1 MSNQND
7 GNNGK
12 GPGLGE
18 APALSHDAPMRSAG
32 YVLDWRDALAWEAL
46 PREMRGW
53 RKAVMLL
60 WLAGAGAVLA
70 LLPERVAGAE
80 GSLQYYA
87 VLVAL
92 LAVQYGIA
100 TVVLTGA
107 RYLRAWR
114 RFPHPV
120 QVRLDFW
127 GDHLEE
133 SRSDLVA
140 PQVIVPEYCGVFI
153 TTPSHMF
160 VPYLRD
166 QVLIVP
172 VSAFDNAE
180 AMRAE
185 AASYEEL
192 WAGMRDEM

>member
-1 MSNQND
+1 MSDQTD
-7 GNNGK
+7 GTDGI

-18 APALSHDAPMRSAG
+18 APALLHDTPMRVAD
-32 YVLDWRDALAWEAL
+32 YWLDWRDALAWEVL

-53 RKAVMLL
+53 RKGVMLL
-60 WLAGAGAVLA
+60 WLAAAGVALA

-80 GSLQYYA
+80 GSVQYYA
-87 VLVAL
+87 VLVGL
-92 LAVQYGIA
+92 LAVQYALAAGVMTA
-100 TVVLTGA
+100 A
-107 RYLRAWR
+107 RHLRARR
-114 RFPHPV
+114 RFPRPV
-120 QVRLDFW
+120 QVRLAFW

-133 SRSDLVA
+133 SRSDLTA

-172 VSAFDNAE
+172 VSAFDSAE
-180 AMRAE
+180 TMQAE

-192 WAGMRDEM
+192 WAEMRNEM

>member
-60 WLAGAGAVLA
+60 WLAGA
-70 LLPERVAGAE
+70 E

-114 RFPHPV
+114 LFPHPV